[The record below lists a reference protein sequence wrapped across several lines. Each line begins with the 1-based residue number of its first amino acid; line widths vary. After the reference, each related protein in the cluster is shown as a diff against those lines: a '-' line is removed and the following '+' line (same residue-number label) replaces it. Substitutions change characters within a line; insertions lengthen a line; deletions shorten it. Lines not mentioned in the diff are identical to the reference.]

1 LIGLVAVTSACSPAP
16 ADLVAPRLAAAA
28 SASDTVGERNKVLVN
43 TYLDAVHRGDTVA
56 MGTMLT
62 DDFVGYGLGVK
73 DRADKQKTL
82 DGVKRH
88 WDEYKY
94 GGKRYSR
101 IEAIALTT
109 TVDGGRGRGKG
120 DWVFEWGDL
129 AIDYPASQEYGE
141 ARTATF
147 AFHAAFRVTNG
158 KIDTIT
164 TYFNHEDIMR
174 QLGFKYLSPAQ
185 QAKKAAHGLVLE

>member
-1 LIGLVAVTSACSPAP
+1 MKRALLIGLVAATSACNVAATAP
-16 ADLVAPRLAAAA
+16 TA
-28 SASDTVGERNKVLVN
+28 DTVGERNKVLVN
-43 TYLDAVHRGDTVA
+43 TYLDAVHRGDTSA
-56 MGTMLT
+56 MGTMLA

-109 TVDGGRGRGKG
+109 EVDAGRGRGKG
-120 DWVFEWGDL
+120 DWVLEWGDL
-129 AIDYPASQEYGE
+129 AIDYPASKDYGE

-147 AFHAAFRVTNG
+147 AFHAAFRVANG

-164 TYFNHEDIMR
+164 TYFNHEDLMR
-174 QLGFKYLSPAQ
+174 QLGFKYLSPAE
-185 QAKKAAHGLVLE
+185 QAKKAAAGLVLQ